1 MNMSIFKKIF
11 KKTNSHSWIFVI
23 IGYLTISFI
32 FNGKLFW
39 RELIFDQSK
48 IGAVYGE
55 VQAYEWTIEQLYQTL
70 ISGHNPF
77 GNSMTML
84 YPFGL
89 NLGLI
94 DAGYGLIFPILR
106 PFLSTHQ
113 SLSILIALAL
123 IMANIGMYLLLRKLN
138 FSRTLSF
145 IIGAAYGYM
154 TFLMPRGGHLN
165 YWCQFVFPWFY
176 YFIIFFLTTPK
187 KYLKILAIAGSSLMF
202 VLTLWLN
209 FYYFIMLLIS
219 IFSFIF
225 FYIIFDFRLFINK
238 IRDNFAYILL
248 KVIFI
253 FILVFPWLFSLY
265 EMFLF
270 DQIPKTNGWSGAI
283 EFSSDLF
290 NYFLPSGYSHLF
302 AKLPFLMKPFSLF
315 LKLYT
320 PGARSIFEN
329 FTYLGVIILFSY
341 FALIFFYKKLNKK
354 AKENI
359 KPFLFVSIVFF
370 ILTLGPFLHVFGR
383 WTLPVDG
390 GITIVFPLPYIIL
403 HYIPFINSIRVPG
416 RLIVGFIF
424 SAYIVSAYVINS
436 LLGKQ
441 KKIIR
446 LFIFLLLFIIF
457 FVDHKYYVNLDVIP
471 KNFYPTSLFQ
481 EIKKD
486 KEFSAVLELPF
497 TVRDGL
503 TYFGDISA
511 FQMTV
516 GETFHN
522 KPILGGYTGRIAD
535 YKKIYYKNNPLLGYL
550 GRLIDGNLLNNPGLD
565 KTDIESW
572 KNIDL
577 EKSKEAIN
585 FLDIKYIISNDSMI
599 YTATL
604 SAILHDLGYKTIKKE
619 KNFSLWSR
627 LVEDKEYLVVNLFDR
642 FSSTYLGFGWY
653 DPENDFRWVDRRSSI
668 MFKVKKPGKYKLNFK
683 ASSFYKNQPVTIY
696 LNKEK
701 IQKINLSTN
710 AKEYSVQ
717 INTNFEKGINT
728 IYFIFDKYHRPYDVV
743 SGSLDQRRLSG
754 QFYKIWLS
762 N

>member
-1 MNMSIFKKIF
+1 MQIIKNIFKKI
-11 KKTNSHSWIFVI
+11 NRYPWVFVI
-23 IGYLTISFI
+23 LGYFIISLI
-32 FNGKLFW
+32 FNGDLFW

-55 VQAYEWTIEQLYQTL
+55 VQAYEWTIEKFYQTL
-70 ISGHNPF
+70 VSGHNPF
-77 GNSMTML
+77 GLSKTML

-176 YFIIFFLTTPK
+176 YFIIFFLTTTK

-209 FYYFIMLLIS
+209 FYYFVMLLIS
-219 IFSFIF
+219 IFSLIL
-225 FYIIFDFRLFINK
+225 FYIIFDFKLLINK
-238 IRDNFAYILL
+238 IRENFVFLLL
-248 KVIFI
+248 KV
-253 FILVFPWLFSLY
+253 VFLFVLLIPWLFSLY

-270 DQIPKTNGWSGAI
+270 DQTPRADGWGGAI

-302 AKLPFLMKPFSLF
+302 TKFPILMKPFSLF

-320 PGARSIFEN
+320 PEARSIFEN
-329 FTYLGVIILFSY
+329 FTYPGIIILLSF
-341 FALIFFYKKLNKK
+341 FALIIIHKKISKTILKKLL
-354 AKENI
+354 
-359 KPFLFVSIVFF
+359 PFVFVCLVFF
-370 ILTLGPFLHVFGR
+370 VLTLGPFLHIFGR

-390 GITIVFPLPYIIL
+390 GITIVFPLPYIVL
-403 HYIPFINSIRVPG
+403 HYIPFLNNIRVPG
-416 RLIVGFIF
+416 RLMVGFIF
-424 SAYIVSAYVINS
+424 FAYIVSAYVINY
-436 LLGKQ
+436 LLNKQ
-441 KKIIR
+441 TKIIKI
-446 LFIFLLLFIIF
+446 LILFLLFVIF

-486 KEFSAVLELPF
+486 KEFSVVLELPF

-516 GETFHN
+516 GEMIHN
-522 KPILGGYTGRIAD
+522 KPILGGYTGRITD
-535 YKKIYYKNNPLLGYL
+535 YKKSYYKNNPFLGYL
-550 GRLIDGNLLNNPGLD
+550 GRLIDGDLLNNPGLD

-577 EKSKEAIN
+577 KKSKEAIN

-604 SAILHDLGYKTIKKE
+604 SAVLGDLGYKTIKKE

-627 LVEDKEYLVVNLFDR
+627 LVEDKEYLNVNLLDR
-642 FSSTYLGFGWY
+642 FSSIYLGFGWY

-683 ASSFYKNQPVTIY
+683 ASSFYKDQRVTIY

-701 IQKINLSTN
+701 IQEINLSTN
-710 AKEYSVQ
+710 AKEYSVP
-717 INTNFEKGINT
+717 INNNLEKGINT
-728 IYFIFDKYHRPYDVV
+728 IYFIFDKYYRPYDVV
-743 SGSLDQRRLSG
+743 SGSLDERRLSG
-754 QFYKIWLS
+754 KFNKIWL
-762 N
+762 NH